1 MKVFFM
7 DFTKFGLSF
16 AVIFFLINWFIPF
29 IRRGRS
35 STFVIVQTLLIAV
48 IYGIFM
54 SVYTAKKRAQ
64 KGSDEKERS

>member
-1 MKVFFM
+1 MNLFFI

-29 IRRGRS
+29 VRQSRS
-35 STFVIVQTLLIAV
+35 FTFVIVQTLLTAL

-54 SVYTAKKRAQ
+54 SIYNAKKRTQ
-64 KGSDEKERS
+64 KGSDAKERS

>member
-1 MKVFFM
+1 MKTFFI
-7 DFTKFGLSF
+7 DLTKFGLSF

-35 STFVIVQTLLIAV
+35 STFVIVQTLLITL

-54 SVYTAKKRAQ
+54 SIYTAKKRTQ
-64 KGSDEKERS
+64 KGSNEKEQS

>member
-1 MKVFFM
+1 MKVFFI

-29 IRRGRS
+29 VRRGRS

-54 SVYTAKKRAQ
+54 SIYTAKKRAQ
-64 KGSDEKERS
+64 KGFDEKERS